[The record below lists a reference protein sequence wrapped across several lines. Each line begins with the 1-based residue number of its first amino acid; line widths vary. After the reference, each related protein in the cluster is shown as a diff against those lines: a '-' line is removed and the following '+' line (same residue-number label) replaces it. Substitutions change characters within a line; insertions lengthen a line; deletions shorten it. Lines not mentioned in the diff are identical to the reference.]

1 MRVVEVF
8 GPTIQGEG
16 PFAGRA
22 CHFLRLGGCDYRCS
36 WCDTPQAVE
45 PRLVRQAEDLDAAE
59 VLERLAVLEPAPM
72 LVISGGNPALH
83 HLGPLIGE
91 LRERYGKVCVETQ
104 GSVFRPW
111 LADVD
116 SLVVSP
122 KPPSSG
128 MDTLPHMLGFQAF
141 MSATAGLPG
150 LVLKIVVFDEDDLRW
165 AKAVALRYSWVPL
178 YLSVGTELDTTDE
191 EVLVQVAERY
201 AWLAET
207 VAHDPSLHRAVVL
220 PQLHVIAWRHR
231 VGV

>member
-72 LVISGGNPALH
+72 LVISGGNPALY

-104 GSVFRPW
+104 GSVFRPR

-128 MDTLPHMLGFQAF
+128 MDTLPHMLQFQHF
-141 MSATAGLPG
+141 MASVQGSPV
-150 LVLKIVVFDEDDLRW
+150 VLKIVVFDDDDFSW
-165 AKAVALRYSWVPL
+165 ARAVALAYPAVPL
-178 YLSVGTELDTTDE
+178 YLSVGTEVDSGDE